1 MKILATNDD
10 GIDAPGLW
18 AAVKELQKVG
28 EVKVVAPQW
37 EQSGGGASITLRQP
51 VKVNKVDSRLRGVEA
66 YAMEGTPADC
76 VIIGIRS
83 LFPEKIDMLVSG
95 INRGANMGYDVF
107 VSGTVGA
114 ALQGHLHGI
123 PSLATSVNAYE
134 DLDFEAAAKL
144 AALLAAKIKDGTLPK
159 EILLNINLPNLPP
172 KKILGVE
179 VTELSKQSYC
189 DTVEKEQN
197 SKEEHYHIKHNSK
210 DTYHINQGSDIWALQ
225 LNRISITPLLNG
237 FIDNSLQ
244 ACLQRLTPLLHDELR
259 CY

>member
-1 MKILATNDD
+1 M
-10 GIDAPGLW
+10 
-18 AAVKELQKVG
+18 V
-28 EVKVVAPQW
+28 
-37 EQSGGGASITLRQP
+37 
-51 VKVNKVDSRLRGVEA
+51 
-66 YAMEGTPADC
+66 
-76 VIIGIRS
+76 
-83 LFPEKIDMLVSG
+83 VSG
-95 INRGANMGYDVF
+95 INRGANIGHDVF

-123 PSLATSVNAYE
+123 PSLAISVNAYE

-144 AALLAAKIKDGTLPK
+144 TALLAAKIKDGILPK
-159 EILLNINLPNLPP
+159 EILLNINLPSLPP

-189 DTVEKEQN
+189 DTVEKSQN
-197 SKEEHYHIKHNSK
+197 GKEEHYRIRRNNK
-210 DTYHINQGSDIWALQ
+210 DTYHVNHGSDVWALQ

-237 FIDNSLQ
+237 FVDNSLQ